1 MGLAAATAAGAGA
14 GADVDELSGV
24 GLVADEAVVVE
35 ELETTMGAAAGL
47 PMAVVPELTV
57 VPV

>member
-1 MGLAAATAAGAGA
+1 MFGLVGLAPATAAGLGA
-14 GADVDELSGV
+14 VADVDELSGV

-35 ELETTMGAAAGL
+35 TTMGAGAGL

-57 VPV
+57 V